1 VLPLGRF
8 AVMRSGG
15 CADAYESIRSRHPGV
30 HGFTPRVPEAGWRIN
45 VNVLNL
51 GRVNVIATQS
61 SAFAVQNTGDALVRF
76 YLPLSRSAEIRTS
89 KRRQT
94 MVQGAAVLGPSREST
109 TEFQDGFR
117 GLIAAVPQAILSEAL
132 RCFSGEANLLQR
144 IDVIF
149 NKGASLDL
157 ARRQMLSLV
166 RTIDDAPEQI
176 LHEQRF
182 LRAHEELL
190 VLHLAKALAEVSDA
204 DDVTRSAVYLARALD
219 FIHAHVLDDIGPVAI
234 ASAAGCSLRNLQ
246 LLFAREFG
254 QTISATLRRL
264 RLQKARARLL
274 SADPNVT
281 ITGVA
286 LDCGFSHLSDFAR
299 HYRQEFH
306 ENPSQT
312 MLNARSH
319 RV

>member
-8 AVMRSGG
+8 TVMRSGG

-30 HGFTPRVPEAGWRIN
+30 HGFTPRVSEAGWRIN

-61 SAFAVQNTGDALVRF
+61 SAFSVQNSGDALVRF

-89 KRRQT
+89 RKRQAIN
-94 MVQGAAVLGPSREST
+94 QGDAVLGPAGEFST
-109 TEFQDGFR
+109 DFQDGFR
-117 GLIAAVPQAILSEAL
+117 GLIAAVPQTVLADAL
-132 RCFSGEANLLQR
+132 RCFNGDANLLQR
-144 IDVIF
+144 IDVVF
-149 NKGASLDL
+149 NRGASLDL

-190 VLHLAKALAEVSDA
+190 VLHLAKALAEASNA
-204 DDVTRSAVYLARALD
+204 DDVNRSAVYLARALD
-219 FIHAHVLDDIGPVAI
+219 YIHAHVLDDIGPVAI

-274 SADPNVT
+274 SGDTNVT

-299 HYRQEFH
+299 HYRLEFH

-312 MLNARSH
+312 MLNARAQ
-319 RV
+319 R